1 MTKRRIR
8 IDGNVTDI
16 DFGTSISDA
25 LKGAGLDDRAN
36 VIAGGEIIRPS
47 DFNRP
52 PPAYDML
59 TEQTALEKGATLRDR
74 LLDQE
79 LVLIV
84 TRFLYKFDDRER
96 SVEMDD
102 NSLIIRS
109 FPLPKDYSPN
119 YIDLLLVIRGYP
131 EIPPAGVHIP
141 GNCPNRQQIRDRL
154 EGHVQAN
161 STIVINHTPESYRK
175 YVEDLAKQGWDWV
188 CFHFKDWSWQIS
200 PNNLL
205 AGDCLYKYVE
215 ATFAALS
222 SGYRD

>member
-1 MTKRRIR
+1 
-8 IDGNVTDI
+8 
-16 DFGTSISDA
+16 
-25 LKGAGLDDRAN
+25 
-36 VIAGGEIIRPS
+36 
-47 DFNRP
+47 
-52 PPAYDML
+52 
-59 TEQTALEKGATLRDR
+59 
-74 LLDQE
+74 
-79 LVLIV
+79 
-84 TRFLYKFDDRER
+84 
-96 SVEMDD
+96 
-102 NSLIIRS
+102 
-109 FPLPKDYSPN
+109 
-119 YIDLLLVIRGYP
+119 LLLVIRGYP

-141 GNCPNRQQIRDRL
+141 LNSPNRQQIRDRL

-161 STIVINHTPESYRK
+161 STIVLNHTPESYRK